1 MCSRLTVPWFALVGD
16 HDAQGDPLAGQFC
29 RHVGAPFGSLICR
42 DDEIRARAWS
52 LAPLLVGEARIDGG
66 AWFVLSISSPGFFS
80 HPLEGAKLIKGEH
93 SLEVRVTDALGKTA
107 SQQIEF
113 VADPTGRYTAVPVVH
128 PVVTKTAFC

>member
-1 MCSRLTVPWFALVGD
+1 MSAITTPKAIRWLG
-16 HDAQGDPLAGQFC
+16 
-29 RHVGAPFGSLICR
+29 GSVVTSVTHPARCLYAICR

-113 VADPTGRYTAVPVVH
+113 VADPTGRYTAVPVIH